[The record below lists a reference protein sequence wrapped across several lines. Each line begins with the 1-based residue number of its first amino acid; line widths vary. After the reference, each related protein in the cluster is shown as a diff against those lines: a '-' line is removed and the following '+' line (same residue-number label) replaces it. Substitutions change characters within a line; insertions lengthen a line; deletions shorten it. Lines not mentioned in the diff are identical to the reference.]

1 MASANETIRTAIIC
15 FPTLFKTR
23 ADVLHHLFCVIGNGY
38 TWHKGEL
45 VHSYPEDEQPWTAKN
60 ERESFARMGGPADLL
75 KEITEKR
82 VKENQAV
89 VDNIDA
95 VVQDLTFTRSI
106 YPQSTTAFL
115 FNIPAD
121 VTPDWAAAAEEAKTL
136 AVQAGWKL

>member
-1 MASANETIRTAIIC
+1 MATVDKTVRTAILC

-23 ADVLHHLFCVIGNGY
+23 GDVLHHLFCIIGNGY
-38 TWHKGEL
+38 RWHKGEL
-45 VHSYPEDEQPWTAKN
+45 VHMFPEDDQPWTAENQRK
-60 ERESFARMGGPADLL
+60 SFAHMGGHADIL

-95 VVQDLTFTRSI
+95 AVQDLTFTRSI
-106 YPQSTTAFL
+106 YPQETTAFL

-121 VTPDWAAAAEEAKTL
+121 VTPDWASAAEEAKTL
-136 AVQAGWKL
+136 ATQAGWKL